1 MTVSRWVAM
10 SIALVAGVAA
20 GAATPQPVGQ
30 FVDHRDI
37 GGPAHPGNTSYDA
50 KTGIYSI
57 TGGGSNMW
65 ADHDA
70 FQFTWKPMSGNV
82 AMQTDLDFTS
92 PKPAPTAGGFL
103 HRKGGIVL
111 RQDLDPDSA
120 YVDAIRMSN
129 DQLSLQYREV
139 KGGQTRLIWINTSR
153 LGTVKLEKIGDYAYL
168 SVPGPDGKLHR
179 AGGSFKLKI
188 TGTYYIGLGVCAHD
202 DTTSETMA
210 FSKVKITPLAANA
223 TGRSNDTALQ
233 TIQVANEFEQTVLHR
248 SAGPIAIAGWSPDGK
263 DIVYR
268 TGGAL
273 YSATGWDSD
282 RVAKRG
288 SAVPP
293 LAAVPAGAWV
303 YSSAPAGS
311 VSGLWRARADGT
323 ARTLVAT
330 GPGSA
335 FEPRLSPDGKW
346 LVYLATDAAT
356 NSLPPI
362 ADVALRR
369 MPVEGGVPQP
379 EKTITLSK
387 FRGGAGSLVSA
398 AWSPDSRLIAFL
410 TRD

>member
-268 TGGAL
+268 AGGAL

-282 RVAKRG
+282 RVTKLG
-288 SAVPP
+288 SAVPS

-311 VSGLWRARADGT
+311 VLGLWRARADGT

-330 GPGSA
+330 GPGGA

-362 ADVALRR
+362 ADMALRR

-387 FRGGAGSLVSA
+387 FRGGAGSLSSA

>member
-10 SIALVAGVAA
+10 SIALAAGVAA

-30 FVDHRDI
+30 FVDHHDI
-37 GGPAHPGNTSYDA
+37 GTPRFPGSSSHDA
-50 KTGIYSI
+50 KTGTYAV
-57 TGGGSNMW
+57 TGGGANMW
-65 ADHDA
+65 AGHDD
-70 FQFTWKPMSGNV
+70 FQFMWKPMSGNV

-103 HRKGGIVL
+103 HRKGGVVL

-153 LGTVKLEKIGDYAYL
+153 LGSVKLEKIGDYAYL
-168 SVPGPDGKLHR
+168 SVPGPDGRLRR

-202 DTTSETMA
+202 NGTRETMA
-210 FSKVKITPLAANA
+210 FRNVKITPLPANA

-248 SAGPIAIAGWSPDGK
+248 ATGPIAIAGWSPDGK

-282 RVAKRG
+282 RVAKLAG
-288 SAVPP
+288 PAPA
-293 LAAVPAGAWV
+293 LAAIPAGDWV
-303 YSSAPAGS
+303 YSSGPAGS
-311 VSGLWRARADGT
+311 ASGLWRARADGT
-323 ARTLVAT
+323 GRTRIAT
-330 GPGSA
+330 GKGSA
-335 FEPRLSPDGKW
+335 FDPRLSPDGKW
-346 LVYLATDAAT
+346 LVYLATETPVRTLAAT
-356 NSLPPI
+356 T
-362 ADVALRR
+362 DVALRR
-369 MPVEGGVPQP
+369 MPVADGAPQP
-379 EKTITLSK
+379 AKAITLSK
-387 FRGGAGSLVSA
+387 FRGGAGSLDKA
-398 AWSPDSRLIAFL
+398 AWSPDSRLIAFV